1 MLLRDLVSC
10 LFKNKKTND
19 KQRVRFVRSRSG
31 SKRVFARRCAEQS
44 ILDTVLCRHRRHHS
58 RPTLRLQVST
68 ESRMCNI
75 MNVRSFIRD
84 SSQTIWRFDSQRNV
98 VTDLKKKKD
107 SKYDYLLQIE
117 QKYVQNFIMH
127 HCNIMYPSCD
137 TIYTGVMLNVEIPRS
152 QSFLVFVCFPSAVSR

>member
-19 KQRVRFVRSRSG
+19 KQRVRSVRSRSG
-31 SKRVFARRCAEQS
+31 SKRVFARRCAEQRH
-44 ILDTVLCRHRRHHS
+44 LGHCPCRRRRHHS

-68 ESRMCNI
+68 ESRMQHHE
-75 MNVRSFIRD
+75 RSIVHPRQLVD
-84 SSQTIWRFDSQRNV
+84 NLALRLAAKRGDG
-98 VTDLKKKKD
+98 LKKKKD